1 MAGVF
6 DVLKTAEHNQ
16 NSAIRPEQ
24 ETSQDSL
31 FVLVLVT
38 TARIFR
44 SRMKRKFHVRF
55 CIGGGVGNHPTDRN
69 FHREGRTPA
78 LPLRCAPGTMWRAV
92 PGNAVRCKCRIFAVR
107 LTFYSGLTNPTRPP
121 ESNQS

>member
-24 ETSQDSL
+24 ETSQDSS
-31 FVLVLVT
+31 FVVVLVT
-38 TARIFR
+38 TARILR

-69 FHREGRTPA
+69 FHREGREEREEKQEFKYP
-78 LPLRCAPGTMWRAV
+78 C
-92 PGNAVRCKCRIFAVR
+92 
-107 LTFYSGLTNPTRPP
+107 
-121 ESNQS
+121 

>member
-69 FHREGRTPA
+69 FHREGRTPT
-78 LPLRCAPGTMWRAV
+78 LPLRFASGTTPALAGGARE
-92 PGNAVRCKCRIFAVR
+92 GF
-107 LTFYSGLTNPTRPP
+107 SGK
-121 ESNQS
+121 SG

>member
-69 FHREGRTPA
+69 FHREAREEK
-78 LPLRCAPGTMWRAV
+78 LKDLNIRVENLQENLRGAIA
-92 PGNAVRCKCRIFAVR
+92 F
-107 LTFYSGLTNPTRPP
+107 L
-121 ESNQS
+121 Q

>member
-31 FVLVLVT
+31 LVWALVT
-38 TARIFR
+38 TARILR

-55 CIGGGVGNHPTDRN
+55 CIGGGVGNHPTDRDFN
-69 FHREGRTPA
+69 REDRQEREEKLGNLNIRVEN
-78 LPLRCAPGTMWRAV
+78 LQENLRDF
-92 PGNAVRCKCRIFAVR
+92 KLSFAASASSR
-107 LTFYSGLTNPTRPP
+107 
-121 ESNQS
+121 